1 MKLSTCQQ
9 ASEESMF
16 LQESRSQLHVSI
28 SKAFELNL
36 GALTAGAQLYLTRLD
51 KVQAEISYQKVQ
63 QEGQKYSKR
72 CSDYL
77 S

>member
-51 KVQAEISYQKVQ
+51 KVQARQ
-63 QEGQKYSKR
+63 GPG
-72 CSDYL
+72 
-77 S
+77 